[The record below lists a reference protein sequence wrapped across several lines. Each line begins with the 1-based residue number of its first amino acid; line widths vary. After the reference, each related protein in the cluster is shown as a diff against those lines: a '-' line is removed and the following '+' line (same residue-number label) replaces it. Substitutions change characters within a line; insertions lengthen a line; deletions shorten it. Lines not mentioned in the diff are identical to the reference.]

1 MQLKDDEIPALPP
14 NNTQNN
20 DLYTLVHLVK
30 VLHVIR
36 DICIII
42 FFCLI
47 NTDDIRLTT
56 SNSSLSLPSEGQV
69 EVFYNGMWG
78 SPCADGWDLND
89 ARVVCRQLGF
99 PDAVEA
105 TNSTLM
111 GNGSLVQLTNV
122 QCNGSEEH
130 LRVECPFSE
139 MKAGQNCSHGEAGVV
154 CQGTLMGADT
164 LDNANMSR
172 YETRLIN
179 KHVCQGTQILIYCKH

>member
-1 MQLKDDEIPALPP
+1 M
-14 NNTQNN
+14 
-20 DLYTLVHLVK
+20 
-30 VLHVIR
+30 R

-56 SNSSLSLPSEGQV
+56 SNSSFSLPSEGQV
-69 EVFYNGMWG
+69 EVFYNGIWG

-89 ARVVCRQLGF
+89 ARVACRQLGF

-105 TNSTLM
+105 TTSTLM
-111 GNGSLVQLTNV
+111 GNGSLAQLTSV

-130 LRVECPFSE
+130 LRGECPFSE

-154 CQGTLMGADT
+154 CQGTLMGADI
-164 LDNANMSR
+164 LDNASMSGI
-172 YETRLIN
+172 ETGLIYLQACVSR
-179 KHVCQGTQILIYCKH
+179 HTDPWILIYCQH